1 MEQPRHLA
9 LLTSG
14 GDAPGMNAAIR
25 AVVRAAHH
33 HGISTTGVLD
43 GFDGLVEGRFR
54 PLGPRDVSNI
64 VQRGGTMLRSARSAA
79 FRTAEGRARAVGNL
93 RAGGI
98 DAVLVI
104 GGNGSQAGAMALHQ
118 EGGMPVLGIASTIDN
133 DLAGTDRTIGFD
145 TACNTAMEAIDRLR
159 DTASSHERLFFVEV
173 MGRAAGHIALR
184 TAIAGGAEYAMV
196 PEARQDI
203 DDVVRVLTQGAR
215 GKGSSIVVVAEGDEE
230 GGAFAIAQQVKE
242 RAPQFDIRVSILG
255 HLQRGGSPTVADR
268 VLASRLG
275 VGAVEHLRAGHRQG
289 VLGIVNE
296 QLILTPFAEAIA
308 GGKPVATEL
317 LRILPILSV

>member
-33 HGISTTGVLD
+33 YGLTSTGVLD

-54 PLGPRDVSNI
+54 GLGPRDVSNI

-79 FRTAEGRARAVGNL
+79 FRTAEGRARAVANL
-93 RAGGI
+93 RGAGI
-98 DAVLVI
+98 DAVVVI
-104 GGNGSQAGAMALHQ
+104 GGNGSQAGAQALHL
-118 EGGMPVLGIASTIDN
+118 ESGMPVIGIASTIDN

-173 MGRAAGHIALR
+173 MGRDAGFIALR

-196 PEARQDI
+196 PEAHQDI
-203 DDVVRVLTQGAR
+203 DDVVRVLTQGAQ
-215 GKGSSIVVVAEGDEE
+215 GKGSSIVVVAEGDEQ
-230 GGAFAIAQQVKE
+230 GGAFAIAQRVKE
-242 RAPQFDIRVSILG
+242 RAPQFDIRVSVLG

-268 VLASRLG
+268 VLAGRLG
-275 VGAVEHLRAGHRQG
+275 VGAVEHLCAGHRHG
-289 VLGIVNE
+289 VLGTVNGK
-296 QLILTPFAEAIA
+296 LTLVPFAEAIA
-308 GGKPVATEL
+308 GGKPAETEL

>member
-1 MEQPRHLA
+1 MLKSVA
-9 LLTSG
+9 VLTSG

-33 HGISTTGVLD
+33 YGLAVTGVLD
-43 GFDGLVEGRFR
+43 GFDGLVEGRTR
-54 PLGPRDVSNI
+54 ALGPRDVSNI
-64 VQRGGTMLRSARSAA
+64 IQRGGTLLRSARSEA
-79 FRTAEGRARAVGNL
+79 FRTREGRDRAVAHL
-93 RAGGI
+93 RTAGI
-98 DAVLVI
+98 DAVVVI
-104 GGNGSQAGAMALHQ
+104 GGNGSQTGAMTLHA
-118 EGGMPVLGIASTIDN
+118 ESGMAVIGIASTIDN

-173 MGRAAGHIALR
+173 MGRDAGFIALR

-203 DDVVRVLTQGAR
+203 DEVVRVLTQGAA
-215 GKGSSIVVVAEGDEE
+215 GKGSSIVVVAEGDEQ
-230 GGAFAIAQQVKE
+230 GGAFAIAQRVKE
-242 RAPQFDIRVSILG
+242 RAPQFDIRVSVLG

-275 VGAVEHLRAGHRQG
+275 VGAVEHLREGRWGG
-289 VLGIVNE
+289 VLGEVSGR
-296 QLILTPFAEAIA
+296 LVLTPFAEAIT
-308 GGKPVATEL
+308 GRKPAEGDL
-317 LRILPILSV
+317 LRILPILAV